1 MNDKD
6 KYLNAAKA
14 FPDKKIEL
22 VCMGD
27 RDLGFTDILDFIASS
42 KVILSSSL
50 HGLIFSHSLGV
61 PALYL
66 SNQPQYKFKDYYSVY
81 DRIDYK
87 ELDNWTT
94 LASAIR
100 KIDDTEYINSV
111 NPNMKEVE
119 QVQKNIIRAMPY
131 KECFT
136 ELG

>member
-1 MNDKD
+1 MSDKD

-27 RDLGFTDILDFIASS
+27 QDLGFTDILDFIAGS

-50 HGLIFSHSLGV
+50 HGLIFSHSLGI

-66 SNQPQYKFKDYYSVY
+66 SNQSPYKFKDYYSVY

-87 ELDNWTT
+87 ELDTWTT

>member
-1 MNDKD
+1 MNDND

-27 RDLGFTDILDFIASS
+27 QDLGFTDILDFIAGS

-50 HGLIFSHSLGV
+50 HGLIFSHSLGI

-66 SNQPQYKFKDYYSVY
+66 SNQSPYKFKDYYSVY

-87 ELDNWTT
+87 ELDTWTT

-100 KIDDTEYINSV
+100 IIDDTEYINSV

>member
-14 FPDKKIEL
+14 FPGKKIEL

-27 RDLGFTDILDFIASS
+27 QDLGFTDILDFIAGS

-66 SNQPQYKFKDYYSVY
+66 SNQSPYKFKDYYSVY

-87 ELDNWTT
+87 ELDTWTT

>member
-27 RDLGFTDILDFIASS
+27 QDLGFTDILDFIAGS

-66 SNQPQYKFKDYYSVY
+66 SNQPPYKFKDYYSVY

-111 NPNMKEVE
+111 NPSMKEVE
-119 QVQKNIIRAMPY
+119 QVQKTIIRAMPY

>member
-1 MNDKD
+1 M
-6 KYLNAAKA
+6 
-14 FPDKKIEL
+14 
-22 VCMGD
+22 
-27 RDLGFTDILDFIASS
+27 
-42 KVILSSSL
+42 
-50 HGLIFSHSLGV
+50 GV

-66 SNQPQYKFKDYYSVY
+66 SNQSPYKFKDYYSVY

-87 ELDNWTT
+87 ELDTWTT

-111 NPNMKEVE
+111 NPSMKEVE
-119 QVQKNIIRAMPY
+119 QVQKTIIRAMPY

>member
-27 RDLGFTDILDFIASS
+27 RDLGFTDILDFIAGS

-66 SNQPQYKFKDYYSVY
+66 SNQPPYKFKDYYSVY

-87 ELDNWTT
+87 ELDTWTT